1 MEVQSVLHMNSG
13 VDDMSYAKNSTIQK
27 IILNS
32 TNTARQE
39 AAVSS
44 LQATGFPT
52 QMTVADLGC
61 SVGPNALQMASEI
74 VEAIAQASRQFNRR
88 PPEIQVFLNDL
99 PGNDFNTMFDL
110 LPEFYRLRE
119 VKLQESEQQ
128 KVHCFISV
136 VAGSFYGRLFL
147 SKSLHFVYSSS
158 SLHWLSQVHTTY
170 PSLFYACVDPLGYRS
185 TSPPCVLEAYK
196 KQFKR
201 DFSLFLEC
209 RGEEVVGGGHMVLT
223 FMGRR
228 SSNPSPLID
237 CYMWELLAKA
247 LMDMVSMGLIE
258 EEKVESFNAPYY
270 APSVEEVKDE
280 VTIQGSFSISRIEIF
295 EVNWDDNSQEA
306 PQSGHNSNPTQMRNG
321 TIPHQVAKSA
331 QTMAKGNR
339 AVVESMLKSH
349 FGEAI
354 IEDLFKRYC
363 FLLEQFYYKNKAE
376 LTNILIVLVKN

>member
-1 MEVQSVLHMNSG
+1 M
-13 VDDMSYAKNSTIQK
+13 QK

-74 VEAIAQASRQFNRR
+74 VKAIAQASRQLNRR

-158 SLHWLSQVHTTY
+158 SLHWLSQV
-170 PSLFYACVDPLGYRS
+170 PQMLLDDGSEVPLNNKERS
-185 TSPPCVLEAYK
+185 TYQALAHHVCWKHTRSNSRGTSPCSSSAGG
-196 KQFKR
+196 KR
-201 DFSLFLEC
+201 WWGWPHGVDI
-209 RGEEVVGGGHMVLT
+209 H
-223 FMGRR
+223 GRR

-280 VTIQGSFSISRIEIF
+280 VTIQGSFSMSRIEIF

-321 TIPHQVAKSA
+321 TIPIKWPKV
-331 QTMAKGNR
+331 
-339 AVVESMLKSH
+339 LKQWPRGTELLLNPCSK
-349 FGEAI
+349 AI
-354 IEDLFKRYC
+354 LEKP
-363 FLLEQFYYKNKAE
+363 LLRTCLRDTASCLSSSIIRTRLN
-376 LTNILIVLVKN
+376 

>member
-27 IILNS
+27 IILDS

-44 LQATGFPT
+44 FRATGFPT
-52 QMTVADLGC
+52 QMTIADLGC
-61 SVGPNALQMASEI
+61 SVGPNALFMVSEI
-74 VEAIAQASRQFNRR
+74 VEAIAQASRQLNHR

-119 VKLQESEQQ
+119 VNLQESEQQ

-158 SLHWLSQVHTTY
+158 SLHWLSQGLLLVPPVPGGRGGGGWPHGVDIHGEEKL
-170 PSLFYACVDPLGYRS
+170 PSLTPNG
-185 TSPPCVLEAYK
+185 
-196 KQFKR
+196 
-201 DFSLFLEC
+201 
-209 RGEEVVGGGHMVLT
+209 
-223 FMGRR
+223 
-228 SSNPSPLID
+228 
-237 CYMWELLAKA
+237 LLH
-247 LMDMVSMGLIE
+247 GLIE

-270 APSVEEVKDE
+270 APSMEEVKDE
-280 VTIQGSFSISRIEIF
+280 VTIQGSFSIRKIELL

-306 PQSGHNSNPTQMRNG
+306 PQDGHNSNPTQMKNG

-339 AVVESMLKSH
+339 AVVESMLRSH

-354 IEDLFKRYC
+354 IEELFKRYC
-363 FLLEQFYYKNKAE
+363 FLLEQFYSKNKAE
-376 LTNILIVLVKN
+376 MTNILIVLVRN